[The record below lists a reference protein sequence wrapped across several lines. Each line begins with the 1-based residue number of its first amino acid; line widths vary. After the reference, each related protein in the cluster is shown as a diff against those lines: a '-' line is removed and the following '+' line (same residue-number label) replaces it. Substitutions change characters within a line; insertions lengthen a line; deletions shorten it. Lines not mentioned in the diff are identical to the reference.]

1 MSCVMP
7 AVSSLGWVITKE
19 RESRIIWDA
28 AQMQRNGQGPC
39 WPRMCHHHK
48 PALKL
53 QRFGIYL
60 AVGLL
65 VLLSQ
70 YYTP

>member
-1 MSCVMP
+1 
-7 AVSSLGWVITKE
+7 
-19 RESRIIWDA
+19 
-28 AQMQRNGQGPC
+28 MQRNSRGVC
-39 WPRMCHHHK
+39 SPRVCHHHK
-48 PALKL
+48 PVLKL

-60 AVGLL
+60 TVGLL

>member
-1 MSCVMP
+1 
-7 AVSSLGWVITKE
+7 
-19 RESRIIWDA
+19 
-28 AQMQRNGQGPC
+28 MQRNGQGVC
-39 WPRMCHHHK
+39 SHRMCHHHK

-60 AVGLL
+60 AVGFL

-70 YYTP
+70 YYMP

>member
-1 MSCVMP
+1 
-7 AVSSLGWVITKE
+7 
-19 RESRIIWDA
+19 
-28 AQMQRNGQGPC
+28 MQRNGRKPC

-60 AVGLL
+60 ALGLL

-70 YYTP
+70 YYTT